1 MDIGSLYDSRMKII
15 AAPCLAILMV
25 ACSSLESVSRLDSFS
40 QDLLPQTKTLRV
52 ISSNG
57 DIVISGLT
65 AHNTIH
71 VDVDYFAQADSL
83 EEAQKLISQLKVTSS
98 YADGGISILEVT
110 GSYDQCGANLSLQ
123 VPEGFNLDIRAGNGD
138 VSVVPLVKTVTVRT
152 VNGDVILNSHSKVRA
167 KTTNGNIHLA
177 GNSTDFDLRSENGDI
192 NLTQSAA
199 FSGSG
204 SMTTTNGSLRVSN
217 SETIDAKIIGATS
230 DGNYMIYGPPLF
242 EDQGTGLIRL
252 NTTDGDINII
262 HYAMPAEVE

>member
-15 AAPCLAILMV
+15 AVPCLAILMV
-25 ACSSLESVSRLDSFS
+25 ACSSLESVSRLDNFS

-83 EEAQKLISQLKVTSS
+83 EEAQKLISPLKVTSS
-98 YADGGISILEVT
+98 YADGGIAILEVT
-110 GSYDQCGANLSLQ
+110 GSYDNCGANLSLQ

-138 VSVVPLVKTVTVRT
+138 VSVVPRVKTLTVRT

-167 KTTNGNIHLA
+167 KTTNGNIVLD
-177 GNSTDFDLRSENGDI
+177 GNSADFDLRSENGDI
-192 NLTQSAA
+192 SLTQSTLFA
-199 FSGSG
+199 GSG
-204 SMTTTNGSLRVSN
+204 SMTTTNGSLRVHN
-217 SETIDAKIIGATS
+217 SATIDAKIIGATRN
-230 DGNYMIYGPPLF
+230 GIYMIYGPPLS